1 MARKP
6 EADASGS
13 LLEVVRSTIQHR
25 RTGFAPWWERVDQ
38 AHVAELNDLLTAW
51 RAGELGPHMRPVAR
65 AVVAHIKAKG
75 IADIGE
81 QGVIAWLR
89 HKA

>member
-1 MARKP
+1 
-6 EADASGS
+6 
-13 LLEVVRSTIQHR
+13 
-25 RTGFAPWWERVDQ
+25 
-38 AHVAELNDLLTAW
+38 VAELNDLLTAW

-81 QGVIAWLR
+81 QGVIAWLK